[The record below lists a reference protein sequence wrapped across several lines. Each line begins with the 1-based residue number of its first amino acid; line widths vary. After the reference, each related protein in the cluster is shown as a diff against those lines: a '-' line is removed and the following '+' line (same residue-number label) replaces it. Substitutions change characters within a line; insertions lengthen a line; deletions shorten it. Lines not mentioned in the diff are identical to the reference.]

1 MSPLHAEELIWTES
15 ALGCVSVVNSRYSE
29 RKNGTISLSLT
40 FLEPMN
46 RRVSIASGQLLGGQG
61 KAFKHRATALQL
73 SILTTYYL
81 TLILG
86 LSDCLLVCLDMHT
99 HLYWW
104 IAIWSAIVLLSKFY
118 WLVGYTTIHLFFFC
132 PAVRHFWCFNLMT
145 KNTLSNNFFY
155 WGWTL
160 KYFST
165 LKVKKIM

>member
-15 ALGCVSVVNSRYSE
+15 ALRCVSVVNSRYSE
-29 RKNGTISLSLT
+29 RKKGTISQSLT

-86 LSDCLLVCLDMHT
+86 LSDGLLVCLDMHT

-118 WLVGYTTIHLFFFC
+118 WLVGYTTIHLFFVQLCAAF
-132 PAVRHFWCFNLMT
+132 LMFQSNHL
-145 KNTLSNNFFY
+145 KNTLSNNFFF
-155 WGWTL
+155 L
-160 KYFST
+160 EAELCNIFP
-165 LKVKKIM
+165 L